1 MNEYVKNKWVK
12 ALRSGKYKQGR
23 KNLNYNGAYCCL
35 GVLCEV
41 YLENCDEPKIEKR
54 TKIDWDNLVFYGR
67 WSAGLPD
74 EVHEWSGLSNLSPAH
89 LIHLNDTAK
98 KSFAEIADY
107 IEKEL

>member
-1 MNEYVKNKWVK
+1 MHKNVKEKWIA

-23 KNLNYNGAYCCL
+23 NNLNNNGAYCCL

-54 TKIDWDNLVFYGR
+54 TEIGYDNLVFYGG

-74 EVHEWSGLSNLSPAH
+74 EVHVWSGLSNLSPSQ
-89 LIHLNDTAK
+89 LIYLNDKAN

-107 IEKEL
+107 IEEKL